1 MINLNLL
8 QQMIDEDLVNAN
20 PHPTLPL
27 TIYNYSKYCQF
38 KSQWNEITLQCR
50 GLILDKD
57 YNIIA
62 KPFSK
67 FFNLEE
73 EKSIPNEPYTIYEKL
88 DGSLGILFY
97 YDGWHIATRGS
108 FTSEQS
114 VRAKQILDQK
124 YSHLLSSLN
133 TDWTYLFEIIYPENR
148 IVLDYGNQ
156 EDLILLGIINR
167 KTLQEEELK
176 DYGFPYLK
184 PSQYDGMNFKELKD
198 LNLQN
203 HEGFVIKFENG
214 KRIKIKFED
223 YVRLHGI
230 VTEFSNKK
238 VWEMLRDGKDINE
251 LIGIVPDEFFQK
263 VKEVKEDIEKQ
274 FNNIKNKAL
283 KISEEVRS
291 FKERKEIALH
301 LSKNH
306 KDVMSI
312 VFGILDNKKIDDHI
326 WRMIQPDFEKI

>member
-8 QQMIDEDLVNAN
+8 QKMIDEDLVNAN

-38 KSQWNEITLQCR
+38 KSEWNEITLQCR

-57 YNIIA
+57 HNIVA

-73 EKSIPNEPYTIYEKL
+73 EKSIPSEPYTIYEKL

-97 YDGWHIATRGS
+97 YDGWHVATRGS

-114 VRAKQILDQK
+114 QRAQQILNQK
-124 YSHLLSSLN
+124 YSHLLDSLN
-133 TDWTYLFEIIYPENR
+133 RDWTYLFEIIYPENR
-148 IVLDYGNQ
+148 IVLDYGDK
-156 EDLILLGIINR
+156 EDLILLGIMNR
-167 KTLQEEELK
+167 VTLQEEELK
-176 DYGFPYLK
+176 DYGFSYLK
-184 PSQYDGMNFKELKD
+184 PSQYDGMNFKQLKD

-203 HEGFVIKFENG
+203 HEGFVIKFESG

-238 VWEMLRDGKDINE
+238 VWEMLRDGRDINE
-251 LIGIVPDEFFQK
+251 LIEIVPDEFFQK
-263 VKEVKEDIEKQ
+263 VKEVKDDLEKQ

-283 KISEEVRS
+283 KISEEVKS

-312 VFGILDNKKIDDHI
+312 VFGILDNKKIDDHV
-326 WRMIQPDFEKI
+326 WKMIQPEFEKI

>member
-8 QQMIDEDLVNAN
+8 QKMIDEDLVNAN

-38 KSQWNEITLQCR
+38 KSEWNEITLQCR
-50 GLILDKD
+50 GLILDKNH
-57 YNIIA
+57 NIVA

-114 VRAKQILDQK
+114 QRAQQILNQK
-124 YSHLLSSLN
+124 YSDLLGSLN
-133 TDWTYLFEIIYPENR
+133 HDWTYLFEIIYPENR
-148 IVLDYGNQ
+148 IVLDYGGK
-156 EDLILLGIINR
+156 EDLILLGIMNR
-167 KTLQEEELK
+167 VTLQEEELK

-184 PSQYDGMNFKELKD
+184 PSQYDGVNFKQLKD

-203 HEGFVIKFENG
+203 HEGFVIKFSSG

-223 YVRLHGI
+223 YVQLHGI
-230 VTEFSNKK
+230 ITEFSNKK

-251 LIGIVPDEFFQK
+251 LIEIVPDEFFQK
-263 VKEVKEDIEKQ
+263 VKEVKEDLEKK

-283 KISEEVRS
+283 KISEEVKA
-291 FKERKEIALH
+291 FKNRKEIALH

-312 VFGILDNKKIDDHI
+312 VFGILDNKNIDSHI
-326 WRMIQPDFEKI
+326 WRMIQPEFEKI

>member
-148 IVLDYGNQ
+148 IVLNYGNQ

>member
-8 QQMIDEDLVNAN
+8 QQMINEDLVNAN

-27 TIYNYSKYCQF
+27 TIYNYSKFCQF
-38 KSQWNEITLQCR
+38 KSEWNEVTLQCR

-57 YNIIA
+57 YNIVA

-114 VRAKQILDQK
+114 QRAQQILDQK
-124 YSHLLSSLN
+124 YSNLLDSLN
-133 TDWTYLFEIIYPENR
+133 KDCTYLFEIIYPENR
-148 IVLDYGNQ
+148 IVLDYGDR
-156 EDLILLGIINR
+156 EDLIMLGIMNR
-167 KTLQEEELK
+167 VTLQEEELK

-184 PSQYDGMNFKELKD
+184 PSQYDGMSFKQLKD

-203 HEGFVIKFENG
+203 HEGFVIKFQSG

-251 LIGIVPDEFFQK
+251 LVEIVPDEFFQK
-263 VKEVKEDIEKQ
+263 VKEVKEDLEKQ
-274 FNNIKNKAL
+274 FNNIKNKAH
-283 KISEEVRS
+283 KVYNDIKD
-291 FKERKEIALH
+291 FGTRKEIALH
-301 LSKNH
+301 LLNNH
-306 KDVMSI
+306 KDIMQL
-312 VFGILDNKKIDDHI
+312 VFSLLDNKKLDDQI
-326 WRMIQPDFEKI
+326 WKMIQPDFEKI

>member
-8 QQMIDEDLVNAN
+8 QQMINEDLVNSN

-27 TIYNYSKYCQF
+27 TIYNYSKFCQF
-38 KSQWNEITLQCR
+38 KNVWNEVTLQCR
-50 GLILDKD
+50 GLILDKNN
-57 YNIIA
+57 NIVA

-73 EKSIPNEPYTIYEKL
+73 EKNIPNEPYTIYEKL

-97 YDGWHIATRGS
+97 YEGWHIATRGS

-114 VRAKQILDQK
+114 VRAKKILDQK
-124 YSHLLSSLN
+124 YSHLLNSLN
-133 TDWTYLFEIIYPENR
+133 HDWTYLFEIIYPENR
-148 IVLDYGNQ
+148 IVLDYGDK
-156 EDLILLGIINR
+156 EDLILLGIMNR
-167 KTLQEEELK
+167 ITLQEEELK
-176 DYGFPYLK
+176 DYGFPYLQ
-184 PSQYDGMNFKELKD
+184 PSQYDGMNFKGLKD

-203 HEGFVIKFENG
+203 HEGFVIKFKSG

-238 VWEMLRDGKDINE
+238 VWEMLRNGNDINE
-251 LIGIVPDEFFQK
+251 LIEIVPDEFFQK
-263 VKEVKEDIEKQ
+263 VKEVKDDLQKQ
-274 FNNIKNKAL
+274 FNNIKNKAT
-283 KISEEVRS
+283 KISEEVKS
-291 FKERKEIALH
+291 FKDRKEIALH

-312 VFGILDNKKIDDHI
+312 VFGILDNKKIDEHI
-326 WRMIQPDFEKI
+326 WKMIQPDFEKI

>member
-8 QQMIDEDLVNAN
+8 QKMIDEDLVNAN
-20 PHPTLPL
+20 PHPNLPL
-27 TIYNYSKYCQF
+27 TIYNYSKFCQF
-38 KSQWNEITLQCR
+38 KSEWNEITLQCR
-50 GLILDKD
+50 GLILDKNN
-57 YNIIA
+57 NIVA

-114 VRAKQILDQK
+114 QRAQQILNKK
-124 YSHLLSSLN
+124 YSHLLDSLN
-133 TDWTYLFEIIYPENR
+133 HDWTYLFEIIYPENR
-148 IVLDYGNQ
+148 IVLDYGDK
-156 EDLILLGIINR
+156 EDLILLGIMNR
-167 KTLQEEELK
+167 ITLQEEELN

-184 PSQYDGMNFKELKD
+184 PSQYDGVNFKQLKD

-203 HEGFVIKFENG
+203 HEGFVIKFSSG

-223 YVRLHGI
+223 YVQLHGI

-251 LIGIVPDEFFQK
+251 LIEIVPDEFFQK
-263 VKEVKEDIEKQ
+263 VKEVKEDLEKQ
-274 FNNIKNKAL
+274 FNNIKNKAQ
-283 KISEEVRS
+283 KVYNDVKDFGS
-291 FKERKEIALH
+291 RKEIALY
-301 LSKNH
+301 LLNNH
-306 KDVMSI
+306 KDIMQL
-312 VFGILDNKKIDDHI
+312 VFSLLDNKKLDDHI

>member
-8 QQMIDEDLVNAN
+8 QRMINEDLVNAN

-38 KSQWNEITLQCR
+38 KSVWNEVTLQCR

-57 YNIIA
+57 YNIVA

-88 DGSLGILFY
+88 DGSLGILFF

-114 VRAKQILDQK
+114 QRAQQILDQK
-124 YSHLLSSLN
+124 YSHLLDSLN
-133 TDWTYLFEIIYPENR
+133 QDWTYLFEIIYPENR
-148 IVLDYGNQ
+148 IVLDYGNK

-167 KTLQEEELK
+167 ITLKEEELGN
-176 DYGFPYLK
+176 YGFPYLQ
-184 PSQYDGMNFKELKD
+184 PSQYNGMSFKQLKD
-198 LNLQN
+198 LNLKN
-203 HEGFVIKFENG
+203 HEGFVIKFESG

-223 YVRLHGI
+223 YVQLHGI
-230 VTEFSNKK
+230 MTEFSNKK

-251 LIGIVPDEFFQK
+251 LIEIVPDEFFQK
-263 VKEVKEDIEKQ
+263 VKEVKDNLQKQ

-283 KISEEVRS
+283 KISEEVQS
-291 FKERKEIALH
+291 FGNRKEIALH

-306 KDVMSI
+306 KDIMPI
-312 VFGILDNKKIDDHI
+312 IFGILDNKKIDDHI
-326 WRMIQPDFEKI
+326 WRMIQPEFEKI

>member
-8 QQMIDEDLVNAN
+8 QKMIDEDLVNAN
-20 PHPTLPL
+20 PHPNLPL
-27 TIYNYSKYCQF
+27 TIYNYSKFCQF
-38 KSQWNEITLQCR
+38 KSEWNEITLQCR
-50 GLILDKD
+50 GLILDKNN
-57 YNIIA
+57 NIVA

-114 VRAKQILDQK
+114 QRAQQILNKK
-124 YSHLLSSLN
+124 YSDLLDSLN
-133 TDWTYLFEIIYPENR
+133 HDWTYLFEIIYPENR
-148 IVLDYGNQ
+148 IVLDYGDK
-156 EDLILLGIINR
+156 EDLILLGIMNR
-167 KTLQEEELK
+167 ITLQEEELN

-184 PSQYDGMNFKELKD
+184 PSQYDGVNFKQLKD

-203 HEGFVIKFENG
+203 HEGFVIKFSSG

-223 YVRLHGI
+223 YVQLHGI

-251 LIGIVPDEFFQK
+251 LIEIVPDEFFQK
-263 VKEVKEDIEKQ
+263 VKEVKEDLEKQ
-274 FNNIKNKAL
+274 FNNIKNKAQ
-283 KISEEVRS
+283 KVYNDVKDFGS
-291 FKERKEIALH
+291 RKEIALY
-301 LSKNH
+301 LLNNH
-306 KDVMSI
+306 KDIMQL
-312 VFGILDNKKIDDHI
+312 VFSLLDNKKLDDHI